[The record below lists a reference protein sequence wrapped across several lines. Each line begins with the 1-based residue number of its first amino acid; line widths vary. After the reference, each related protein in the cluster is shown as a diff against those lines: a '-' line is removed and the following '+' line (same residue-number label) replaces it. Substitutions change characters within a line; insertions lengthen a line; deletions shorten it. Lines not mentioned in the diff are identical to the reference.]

1 MLEYNEDDVRA
12 TLAVRHWLRDK
23 YSREALIPTGTQDD
37 LTDKGADEQT
47 DRAH

>member
-1 MLEYNEDDVRA
+1 MRA